1 MTVETSEVCLY
12 NLLCCSKYYSR
23 IVSRSVLDMEWNRLK
38 DHADVLHTLMA
49 FASGDGCVFVAG
61 GGERPWT
68 VGVRRLTCR
77 VAVGFSV
84 DMS

>member
-1 MTVETSEVCLY
+1 
-12 NLLCCSKYYSR
+12 
-23 IVSRSVLDMEWNRLK
+23 MEWNRLK